1 MTGMHALLAA
11 LLAAMTL
18 DIASGASVK
27 ALLIDGQETQG
38 QTSAIK
44 SILEAG
50 DVLHVDVLTAP
61 AKGGAFDPPF
71 DRYKVVIL
79 NYSGDGWPMSTLA
92 NLDKY
97 LQNGGGMV
105 ALVSSDPAFP
115 MSEEYNMMLGI
126 DGASNRDQKAG
137 PVWFYQE
144 GNIAFDKEAKGPAGK
159 APKMAAPFAVT
170 IRNTEQPITKGLPL
184 EWMHASDTLLGN
196 LRGPGKN
203 MIVLAT
209 AHSDAERG
217 GTGHD
222 EPVLLTVSY
231 GKGRVFHTLLGS
243 TSDGVACVGFQT
255 TLQRGAEWAA
265 TSKVNGR
272 IPSDFPHEDKP
283 STRPVK

>member
-1 MTGMHALLAA
+1 MQPLRAA
-11 LLAAMTL
+11 LLAVMAL
-18 DIASGASVK
+18 DLASGASVK
-27 ALLIDGQETQG
+27 ALLIDGQDTQAN
-38 QTSAIK
+38 TAAIK

-61 AKGGAFDPPF
+61 AKGSAFDPPF

-115 MSEEYNMMLGI
+115 MSEEYNTMLGI
-126 DGASNRDQKAG
+126 SSAPNRDQKAG
-137 PVWFYQE
+137 PIWFYQE
-144 GNIAFDKEAKGPAGK
+144 GNIAFDKETKGPAGK
-159 APKMAAPFAVT
+159 APKMAQPFKVT
-170 IRNTEQPITKGLPL
+170 IRYTEQPITKGLPL
-184 EWMHASDTLLGN
+184 EWMHASDILLGN
-196 LRGPGKN
+196 LRGPGKG
-203 MIVLAT
+203 MVVLAT
-209 AHSDAERG
+209 AHSDADQG
-217 GTGHD
+217 GTGRD
-222 EPVLLTVSY
+222 EPVLVTVPY

-243 TSDGVACVGFQT
+243 TSDGISCVGFQT

-265 TSKVNGR
+265 TGKVNGR

-283 STRPVK
+283 STRAVK